1 MTETITRHICE
12 MIKVLR
18 EEFKALQFD
27 FHSCFYYEEN
37 NVINPETQE
46 EENRSY
52 FKLHRKYQLQDDV

>member
-37 NVINPETQE
+37 NVINPET
-46 EENRSY
+46 
-52 FKLHRKYQLQDDV
+52 